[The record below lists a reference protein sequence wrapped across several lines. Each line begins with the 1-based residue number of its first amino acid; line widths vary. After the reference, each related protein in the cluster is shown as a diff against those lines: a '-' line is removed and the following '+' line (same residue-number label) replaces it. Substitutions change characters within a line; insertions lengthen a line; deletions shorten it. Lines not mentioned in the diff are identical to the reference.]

1 MQQLL
6 ALLSLGDIFI
16 SSNIQTHIYNSFCP
30 AIPFSDHNFLAVLT
44 MYILFTII
52 ISLLFFPS

>member
-16 SSNIQTHIYNSFCP
+16 SSNTQTHIYNSFCP
-30 AIPFSDHNFLAVLT
+30 TIPFLDHNLLAVLT
-44 MYILFTII
+44 MYILFTIV
-52 ISLLFFPS
+52 ISLLLFS